1 MFQYVFLVLLTM
13 AVLVDS
19 SCSAASSSDKS
30 FVKEGNCTWSR
41 PPKCGLSRQE
51 GFSSAYKIDVYGMRD
66 GAWQYDD
73 DLEFQQSARLAARF
87 WMQAIKGR
95 PARAIRSELPKG
107 CGPSS
112 ANDTETR
119 SGDARVGDLVICLK
133 VEDLAGA
140 IASAEIWSTDRSDG
154 LPRVA
159 VVRINTRVAGLYEE
173 EYLAGAI
180 ASAEIWST
188 DRSDGLPQVAVVRI
202 NTRVAGLYDRC
213 DWNNILIHELGH
225 ALGFSHETFLGR
237 KLIYQDNYKL

>member
-1 MFQYVFLVLLTM
+1 MSTYCGNTMFQYVFLVLLTM

-154 LPRVA
+154 LP
-159 VVRINTRVAGLYEE
+159 
-173 EYLAGAI
+173 
-180 ASAEIWST
+180 
-188 DRSDGLPQVAVVRI
+188 QVAVVRI